1 MHTIRLNISDSIYQ
15 KVIRFLGSFNPD
27 EIQVIQEN
35 RNFLSIQQY
44 LQDELNKV
52 EEGTAEYITLEKLN
66 HDLESTIQQYE
77 D

>member
-15 KVIRFLGSFNPD
+15 KVIRFLGNFNPD

-52 EEGTAEYITLEKLN
+52 EEGTAEYINLEQLN
-66 HDLESTIQQYE
+66 HDLESTIKQYE

>member
-1 MHTIRLNISDSIYQ
+1 MHIIRLNISDSIYQ

-27 EIQVIQEN
+27 EIQVIQED
-35 RNFLSIQQY
+35 RDFISIRQY
-44 LQDELNKV
+44 LQDELHKV

-66 HDLESTIQQYE
+66 HDLESTIRQHE